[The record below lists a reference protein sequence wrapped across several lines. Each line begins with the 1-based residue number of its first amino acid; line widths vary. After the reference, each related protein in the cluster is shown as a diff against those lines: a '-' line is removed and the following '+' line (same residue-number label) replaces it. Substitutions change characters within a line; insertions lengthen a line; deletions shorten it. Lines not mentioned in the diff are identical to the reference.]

1 MKEFRL
7 FVGIDV
13 SKDRLD
19 VAVRPT
25 GETWQVPYDAEGI
38 SSLAENLREL
48 APQLVVLEATGGME
62 LAVAGELALAEVPI
76 AVVNPRHVRNFARA
90 AGKLAKTDAL
100 DARVLAHFAEA
111 MQPEPRPL
119 PDATTQELKALVARR
134 RQLVEMIT
142 AEKNRMR
149 TATRR
154 IRPKVQE
161 HVRWLE
167 EHLEDLD
174 QDLGDFMRSS
184 PMWKDKDELL
194 RSTPGVGPVLSMTL
208 LSGLPELGTLNRG
221 EIAALVGVA
230 PFNRDSGTLRG
241 KRKVWG
247 GRGQVRAALYMA
259 ALVATRY
266 NPVLRVFYQRLCAAG
281 KPKKVALTACMR
293 KLLTILNAMVK
304 HHHPWNPQLVLE
316 NS

>member
-1 MKEFRL
+1 ML
-7 FVGIDV
+7 V
-13 SKDRLD
+13 SMSPRTAWMWLCGLLVRHGRSPMILILASAHGSSDLVDRL
-19 VAVRPT
+19 
-25 GETWQVPYDAEGI
+25 G
-38 SSLAENLREL
+38 EL
-48 APQLVVLEATGGME
+48 APQLVVLEATGGIE
-62 LAVAGELALAEVPI
+62 TALAGELAASQLAI
-76 AVVNPRHVRNFARA
+76 AVVNPRHVRDFARA

-100 DARVLAHFAEA
+100 DAQVLAHFAEA
-111 MQPEPRPL
+111 MRPASRPL
-119 PDATTQELKALVARR
+119 PDASSQELRALVARR

-161 HVRWLE
+161 HIRWLE
-167 EHLEDLD
+167 ESLEGLD

-184 PMWKDKDELL
+184 PMWNDKDELL

-208 LSGLPELGTLNRG
+208 LSDLPELGALNRR

-266 NPVLRVFYQRLCAAG
+266 NPVLRDFYQRLCAAG

-293 KLLTILNAMVK
+293 KLLTILNVMIK
-304 HHHPWNPQLVLE
+304 NNRHWNPIVQ

>member
-1 MKEFRL
+1 MKEFPL

-25 GETWQVPYDAEGI
+25 GEETWQVPYDAEGI
-38 SSLAENLREL
+38 SSLAQNLREL

-149 TATRR
+149 TATRS

-167 EHLEDLD
+167 EDLQNLD

-194 RSTPGVGPVLSMTL
+194 RSTPGVGPVLSMTP
-208 LSGLPELGTLNRG
+208 LSGLPELGT
-221 EIAALVGVA
+221 
-230 PFNRDSGTLRG
+230 F
-241 KRKVWG
+241 
-247 GRGQVRAALYMA
+247 
-259 ALVATRY
+259 
-266 NPVLRVFYQRLCAAG
+266 
-281 KPKKVALTACMR
+281 
-293 KLLTILNAMVK
+293 
-304 HHHPWNPQLVLE
+304 
-316 NS
+316 

>member
-1 MKEFRL
+1 MEDSRI

-19 VAVRPT
+19 VADRPA
-25 GETWQVPYDAEGI
+25 GEVWQVSYDSRGI
-38 SSLAENLREL
+38 SDLVERLGEL
-48 APQLVVLEATGGME
+48 SPYLVVLEATGGLE
-62 LAVAGELALAEVPI
+62 LTLTGELAAVGLPV
-76 AVVNPRHVRNFARA
+76 AVVNPRHVRDFARA

-100 DARVLAHFAEA
+100 DAQVLAHFAEA

-119 PDATTQELKALVARR
+119 PDASAQEFRALVTRR

-142 AEKNRMR
+142 AEKNRLK
-149 TATRR
+149 TATHRV
-154 IRPKVQE
+154 RPQVQG
-161 HVRWLE
+161 HIRWLE
-167 EHLEDLD
+167 ESLEGLD
-174 QDLGDFMRSS
+174 KDLGDLIRSS
-184 PMWKDKDELL
+184 PLWRAKEKVL

-208 LSGLPELGTLNRG
+208 LSDLPELGVLNRG

-266 NPVLRVFYQRLCAAG
+266 NPVLREFYQRLCAAG

-293 KLLTILNAMVK
+293 KLLTILNTMVRD
-304 HHHPWNPQLVLE
+304 HRHWNPIVQ

>member
-1 MKEFRL
+1 MEDSRI

-19 VAVRPT
+19 VAVRPA
-25 GETWQVPYDAEGI
+25 GEVWQVSYDSRGI
-38 SSLAENLREL
+38 SDLVERLGEHS
-48 APQLVVLEATGGME
+48 PYLVVLEATGGLE
-62 LAVAGELALAEVPI
+62 LTLTGELAAVGLPV
-76 AVVNPRHVRNFARA
+76 AVVNPRHVRDFARA

-100 DARVLAHFAEA
+100 DAQVLAHFAEA

-119 PDATTQELKALVARR
+119 PDASAQEFRAMVTRR

-142 AEKNRMR
+142 AEKNRFR
-149 TATRR
+149 TATHRV
-154 IRPKVQE
+154 RPQVQG
-161 HVRWLE
+161 HIRWLE
-167 EHLEDLD
+167 ESLEGLD
-174 QDLGDFMRSS
+174 KDLGDLIRSS
-184 PMWKDKDELL
+184 PLWRAKEKVL

-208 LSGLPELGTLNRG
+208 LSDLPELGVLNRG

-266 NPVLRVFYQRLCAAG
+266 NPVLREFYQRLCAAG

-293 KLLTILNAMVK
+293 KLLTILNTMVRD
-304 HHHPWNPQLVLE
+304 HRHWNPIVQ

>member
-1 MKEFRL
+1 MKEKFPL

-13 SKDRLD
+13 SKDCLD

-25 GETWQVPYDAEGI
+25 GEAWQVSHDSRGI
-38 SSLAENLREL
+38 NDLVERLGEL

-62 LAVAGELALAEVPI
+62 MALAGELAASQLAI
-76 AVVNPRHVRNFARA
+76 AVVNPRHVRDFARA

-100 DARVLAHFAEA
+100 DAQVLAHFAEA
-111 MQPEPRPL
+111 MRPASRPL
-119 PDATTQELKALVARR
+119 PDDASQELRALMARR

-142 AEKNRMR
+142 AEKNRLR
-149 TATRR
+149 TAAPR

-161 HVRWLE
+161 HIRWLE
-167 EHLEDLD
+167 ESLKDLD
-174 QDLGDFMRSS
+174 RDMGDFMRSS
-184 PMWKDKDELL
+184 PMWRDKDQLL

-208 LSGLPELGTLNRG
+208 LSDLPELGALNRG

-230 PFNRDSGTLRG
+230 PFNRDSGALRG
-241 KRKVWG
+241 KRTVWG
-247 GRGQVRAALYMA
+247 GRRQVRAALYMA

-266 NPVLRVFYQRLCAAG
+266 NPVLRDFYQRLCEAG

-293 KLLTILNAMVK
+293 KLLTILNVMVK
-304 HHHPWNPQLVLE
+304 HNRHWNPAIQ

>member
-1 MKEFRL
+1 MEDSRI

-19 VAVRPT
+19 VADRPA
-25 GETWQVPYDAEGI
+25 GEVWQVSYDSRGI
-38 SSLAENLREL
+38 SDLVERLGEL
-48 APQLVVLEATGGME
+48 SPYLVVLEATGGLE
-62 LAVAGELALAEVPI
+62 LTLTGELAAVGLPV
-76 AVVNPRHVRNFARA
+76 AVVNPRHVRDFARA

-100 DARVLAHFAEA
+100 DAQVLAHFAEA

-119 PDATTQELKALVARR
+119 PDASAQEFRAMVTRR

-142 AEKNRMR
+142 AEKNRFR
-149 TATRR
+149 TATHRV
-154 IRPKVQE
+154 RPQVQG
-161 HVRWLE
+161 HIRWLE
-167 EHLEDLD
+167 ESLEGLD
-174 QDLGDFMRSS
+174 KDLGDLIRSS
-184 PMWKDKDELL
+184 PLWRAKEKVP

-208 LSGLPELGTLNRG
+208 LSDLPELGVLNRG

-266 NPVLRVFYQRLCAAG
+266 NPVLREFYQRLCAAG

-293 KLLTILNAMVK
+293 KLLTILNTMVRD
-304 HHHPWNPQLVLE
+304 HRHWNPIVQ

>member
-1 MKEFRL
+1 MNQFPL

-13 SKDRLD
+13 SKERLD

-25 GETWQVPYDAEGI
+25 GEAWQVSHDSRGI
-38 SSLAENLREL
+38 NDLVERLGEL

-62 LAVAGELALAEVPI
+62 MALAGELAASKLAV
-76 AVVNPRHVRNFARA
+76 AVVNPRHVRDFARA

-100 DARVLAHFAEA
+100 DAQVLAHFAEA
-111 MQPEPRPL
+111 MRPASRPL
-119 PDATTQELKALVARR
+119 PDDASQELRALVARR

-142 AEKNRMR
+142 AEKNRLR
-149 TATRR
+149 TAARR

-161 HVRWLE
+161 HIHWLE
-167 EHLEDLD
+167 ESLVDLD
-174 QDLGDFMRSS
+174 RDMGDFIRSS
-184 PMWKDKDELL
+184 PMWQDKDQLL

-208 LSGLPELGTLNRG
+208 MSDLPELGALNRG

-230 PFNRDSGTLRG
+230 PFNRDSGALRG

-247 GRGQVRAALYMA
+247 GRSQVRAALYMA
-259 ALVATRY
+259 TLVATRF
-266 NPVLRVFYQRLCAAG
+266 NPVLRAFYQRLCDAG
-281 KPKKVALTACMR
+281 KPKKVAITACMR
-293 KLLTILNAMVK
+293 KLLTILNVMVK
-304 HHHPWNPQLVLE
+304 HNRHWNPAIQ

>member
-1 MKEFRL
+1 MEDSRV

-13 SKDRLD
+13 SKDHLD
-19 VAVRPT
+19 VAVRPA
-25 GETWQVPYDAEGI
+25 GEVWQVSYDCRGI
-38 SSLAENLREL
+38 SDLVECLSEHS
-48 APQLVVLEATGGME
+48 PYLVVLEATGGLE
-62 LAVAGELALAEVPI
+62 LALTGELAAAGLPV
-76 AVVNPRHVRNFARA
+76 AVVNPRHVRDFARA

-100 DARVLAHFAEA
+100 DAQVLAHFAEA

-119 PDATTQELKALVARR
+119 PDASAQEFRAMVTRR

-142 AEKNRMR
+142 AEKNRLR
-149 TATRR
+149 IATHRV
-154 IRPKVQE
+154 RPQVQG
-161 HVRWLE
+161 HIRWLE
-167 EHLEDLD
+167 ESLEELD
-174 QDLGDFMRSS
+174 KDLGDLIRSS
-184 PMWKDKDELL
+184 PMWRAKEKVL

-208 LSGLPELGTLNRG
+208 LSDLPELGALNRG

-266 NPVLRVFYQRLCAAG
+266 NPVLRDFYQRLCAAG

-293 KLLTILNAMVK
+293 KLLTILNVMVRDNR
-304 HHHPWNPQLVLE
+304 HWNPAVQ

>member
-1 MKEFRL
+1 M
-7 FVGIDV
+7 
-13 SKDRLD
+13 
-19 VAVRPT
+19 AVRPT

-38 SSLAENLREL
+38 SSLAGNLKEL
-48 APQLVVLEATGGME
+48 VPQLVVLEATGGME
-62 LAVAGELALAEVPI
+62 LAVAGELALADVPI
-76 AVVNPRHVRNFARA
+76 AVVNPRHVRDFARA

-100 DARVLAHFAEA
+100 DAQVLAHFAEA

-149 TATRR
+149 TATRS

-167 EHLEDLD
+167 EDLQNLD

-208 LSGLPELGTLNRG
+208 LSDLPELGALNRG

-241 KRKVWG
+241 KRTVWG
-247 GRGQVRAALYMA
+247 GRSQVRAALYMA

-266 NPVLRVFYQRLCAAG
+266 NPVLRDFYQRLCAAG

-293 KLLTILNAMVK
+293 KLLTILNVMVK
-304 HHHPWNPQLVLE
+304 HHSHWNPIVQ

>member
-1 MKEFRL
+1 MKEFPL

-13 SKDRLD
+13 SKDHLD

-25 GETWQVPYDAEGI
+25 GEAWQVSYDSQGI
-38 SSLAENLREL
+38 SDLVGRLREL

-62 LAVAGELALAEVPI
+62 LAVAGELAAANLP
-76 AVVNPRHVRNFARA
+76 VVVANPRHVRDFARA
-90 AGKLAKTDAL
+90 SGKLAKTDSL
-100 DARVLAHFAEA
+100 DAQVLAHFAEA
-111 MQPEPRPL
+111 LQPEPRAL
-119 PDATTQELKALVARR
+119 PDADTQELGALVARR

-142 AEKNRMR
+142 AEKNRIR

-154 IRPKVQE
+154 IRPKVQQ
-161 HVRWLE
+161 HIRWLE
-167 EHLEDLD
+167 ENLEDLD
-174 QDLGDFMRSS
+174 QDLGDFIRSS
-184 PMWKDKDELL
+184 PMWKDKEQLL

-208 LSGLPELGTLNRG
+208 LSDLPELGNLNRG

-230 PFNRDSGTLRG
+230 PFNRDSGNLRG

-247 GRGQVRAALYMA
+247 GRSQVRAALYMA

-266 NPVLRVFYQRLCAAG
+266 NPVLRAFYQRLCAAG
-281 KPKKVALTACMR
+281 KPKKVAITACMR
-293 KLLTILNAMVK
+293 KLLTILNVMVRDNC
-304 HHHPWNPQLVLE
+304 HWNPIVQ

>member
-1 MKEFRL
+1 MEDSRI

-19 VAVRPT
+19 MADRPA
-25 GETWQVPYDAEGI
+25 GEVWQVSYDSRGI
-38 SSLAENLREL
+38 SDLVERLGEL
-48 APQLVVLEATGGME
+48 SPYLVVLEATGGLE
-62 LAVAGELALAEVPI
+62 LTLTGELAAVGLPV
-76 AVVNPRHVRNFARA
+76 AVVNPRHVRDFARA

-100 DARVLAHFAEA
+100 DAQVLAHFAEA

-119 PDATTQELKALVARR
+119 PDASAQEFRAMVTRR

-142 AEKNRMR
+142 AEKNRFR
-149 TATRR
+149 TATHRV
-154 IRPKVQE
+154 RPQVQG
-161 HVRWLE
+161 HIRWLE
-167 EHLEDLD
+167 ESLEGLD
-174 QDLGDFMRSS
+174 KDLGDLIRSS
-184 PMWKDKDELL
+184 PLWRAKEKVL

-208 LSGLPELGTLNRG
+208 LSDLPELGVLNRG

-266 NPVLRVFYQRLCAAG
+266 NPVLREFYQRLCAAG

-293 KLLTILNAMVK
+293 KLLTILNTMVRD
-304 HHHPWNPQLVLE
+304 HRHWNPIVQ

>member
-1 MKEFRL
+1 MKEFPL

-13 SKDRLD
+13 SKERLD

-38 SSLAENLREL
+38 SSLTGCLREL
-48 APQLVVLEATGGME
+48 APHLVVVEATGGME
-62 LAVAGELALAEVPI
+62 LALAGELAAAQLSV
-76 AVVNPRHVRNFARA
+76 AVVNPRHVRDFARA

-100 DARVLAHFAEA
+100 DAQVLAHFAEA
-111 MQPEPRPL
+111 MHPEPRPL
-119 PDATTQELKALVARR
+119 PDASTQELGALVARR

-142 AEKNRMR
+142 AEKNRVR
-149 TATRR
+149 TATQR

-161 HVRWLE
+161 HIRWLQE
-167 EHLEDLD
+167 NLEDLD

-194 RSTPGVGPVLSMTL
+194 QSTPGVGPVLAMTL
-208 LSGLPELGTLNRG
+208 LSGLPELGALNRG

-266 NPVLRVFYQRLCAAG
+266 NPVLRDFYQRLCAAG

-293 KLLTILNAMVK
+293 KLLTILNVMVK
-304 HHHPWNPQLVLE
+304 HHRHWNPIIQ

>member
-1 MKEFRL
+1 MNQFPL

-13 SKDRLD
+13 SKDCLD

-25 GETWQVPYDAEGI
+25 GEAWQLPHNSRGI
-38 SSLAENLREL
+38 NDLVERLGEL

-62 LAVAGELALAEVPI
+62 MALAGELAASKLAI
-76 AVVNPRHVRNFARA
+76 AVVNPRHVRDFARA

-100 DARVLAHFAEA
+100 DAQALAHFAEA
-111 MQPEPRPL
+111 MRPASRPL
-119 PDATTQELKALVARR
+119 PDDASQELRALVARR

-142 AEKNRMR
+142 AEKNRFR
-149 TATRR
+149 TAASR
-154 IRPKVQE
+154 IRPKVRE
-161 HVRWLE
+161 HIRWLE
-167 EHLEDLD
+167 ESLKDLD
-174 QDLGDFMRSS
+174 RDMGDFMRSS
-184 PMWKDKDELL
+184 PMWRDKDQLL

-208 LSGLPELGTLNRG
+208 LSDLPELGALNRG

-230 PFNRDSGTLRG
+230 PFNRDSGALRG
-241 KRKVWG
+241 KRTVWG
-247 GRGQVRAALYMA
+247 GRRQVWAALYMA

-266 NPVLRVFYQRLCAAG
+266 NPVLRDFYQRLCEAG

-293 KLLTILNAMVK
+293 KLLTILNVMVK
-304 HHHPWNPQLVLE
+304 HNRHWNPVTQ

>member
-1 MKEFRL
+1 MKEFPL

-38 SSLAENLREL
+38 SSLARNLREL
-48 APQLVVLEATGGME
+48 VPQLVVLEATGGME
-62 LAVAGELALAEVPI
+62 LAVAGELALADVPI
-76 AVVNPRHVRNFARA
+76 AVVNPRHVRDFARA

-100 DARVLAHFAEA
+100 DAQVLAHFAEA

-161 HVRWLE
+161 HIRWLE

-208 LSGLPELGTLNRG
+208 LSDLPELGALNRG

-241 KRKVWG
+241 KRTVWG
-247 GRGQVRAALYMA
+247 GRSQVRAALYMA

-266 NPVLRVFYQRLCAAG
+266 NPVLRDFYQRLCAAG

-293 KLLTILNAMVK
+293 KLLTILNVMVK
-304 HHHPWNPQLVLE
+304 NHRHWNPVFQ

>member
-1 MKEFRL
+1 MKEFPL

-25 GETWQVPYDAEGI
+25 GKTWQVPYDAEGI
-38 SSLAENLREL
+38 SFLVGNLREL
-48 APQLVVLEATGGME
+48 VPQLVVLEATGGME
-62 LAVAGELALAEVPI
+62 LAVAGELALADVPI
-76 AVVNPRHVRNFARA
+76 AVVNPRHVRDFARA

-100 DARVLAHFAEA
+100 DAQVLAHFAEA

-167 EHLEDLD
+167 ENLEDLD

-208 LSGLPELGTLNRG
+208 LSDLPELGALNRG

-241 KRKVWG
+241 KRTVWG
-247 GRGQVRAALYMA
+247 GRSQVRAALYMA

-266 NPVLRVFYQRLCAAG
+266 NPVLRDFYQRLCAAG

-293 KLLTILNAMVK
+293 KLLTILNVMVRDNR
-304 HHHPWNPQLVLE
+304 HWNPIVQI
-316 NS
+316 S